1 MSLIGDEQVI
11 SLQRTK
17 IYVFSD
23 SVLCLGK
30 IFENTQSND
39 AWEERLGWFKHLRNT
54 ETLTESTVSQ
64 WTSSGIFPRIN
75 MLQLNDEVKSF
86 LLRLGETPENF
97 TGRIIFMTM
106 FNENNEKECLSNANL
121 VTQCAK
127 RFGRG
132 QRTFIGPGSE
142 KKVVLYQ

>member
-1 MSLIGDEQVI
+1 
-11 SLQRTK
+11 
-17 IYVFSD
+17 
-23 SVLCLGK
+23 
-30 IFENTQSND
+30 
-39 AWEERLGWFKHLRNT
+39 
-54 ETLTESTVSQ
+54 
-64 WTSSGIFPRIN
+64 
-75 MLQLNDEVKSF
+75 MLQLNDEVKSL

-106 FNENNEKECLSNANL
+106 FNGISCGSRDNEKECLSNVIL

-142 KKVVLYQ
+142 KKSYSISEDSPQGIWIVSKSTQKAKVMENCRYTMQSLWKRLRQFFA